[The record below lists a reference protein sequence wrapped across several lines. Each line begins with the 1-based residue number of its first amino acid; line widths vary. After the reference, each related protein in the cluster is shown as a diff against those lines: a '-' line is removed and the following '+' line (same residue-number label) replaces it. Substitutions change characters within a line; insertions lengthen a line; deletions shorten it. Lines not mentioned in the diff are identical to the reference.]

1 MVIASS
7 THQVEHQMKVLTSA
21 RRVYGLIADVAEWP
35 RMFPPTVHV
44 EHLQRDGSGERI
56 RIWATVNGE
65 VKTWTSHRWLNPA
78 ALRVEFRQEVSQP
91 PVAAMCGAWIVEPL
105 SATECTVRLLHN
117 YQAVD
122 DDPDHLAWIANAVDR
137 NSGLELDALRAIAE
151 LSDER
156 DQLVLSFDDTLRI
169 SGDAADV
176 YDFLYDGARWSERLP
191 HVSRVSL
198 KESTPNIQLLEMDT
212 RTTDGSEH
220 TTTSVRVCF
229 PTRKIVYKQI
239 TVPALMTVHTGYW
252 QLAENAGE
260 VTATSQHTVVIK
272 PSAVE
277 PVLGA
282 GKTIEDA
289 RKFVRNALSANSLA
303 TLNHAKTFAERR
315 RR

>member
-1 MVIASS
+1 MAKASN
-7 THQVEHQMKVLTSA
+7 THQVEHQMKVLA
-21 RRVYGLIADVAEWP
+21 PPQRVYGLIADVAEWP
-35 RMFPPTVHV
+35 VVFPPTVHV
-44 EHLQRDGSGERI
+44 EHVQRDDSDERI
-56 RIWATVNGE
+56 RIWATANGE
-65 VKTWTSHRWLNPA
+65 VKTWTSHRWLDPA

-91 PVAAMCGAWIVEPL
+91 PVAAMRGTWIVEPL

-122 DDPDHLAWIANAVDR
+122 DNPDHLAWIANAVDR
-137 NSGLELDALRAIAE
+137 NSGFELDALRATAE
-151 LSDER
+151 LGDEQDR
-156 DQLVLSFDDTLRI
+156 LVLSFDDTLRI
-169 SGDAADV
+169 SGDVVDV

-198 KESTPNIQLLEMDT
+198 KESAPNIQLLEMDT
-212 RTTDGSEH
+212 RTKDGSEH

-239 TVPALMTVHTGYW
+239 TMPALMTVHTGYW
-252 QLAENAGE
+252 QLVENAGE

-289 RKFVRNALSANSLA
+289 RECVRNALSANSLA
-303 TLNHAKTFAERR
+303 TLNHAKTFAEWRPR
-315 RR
+315 